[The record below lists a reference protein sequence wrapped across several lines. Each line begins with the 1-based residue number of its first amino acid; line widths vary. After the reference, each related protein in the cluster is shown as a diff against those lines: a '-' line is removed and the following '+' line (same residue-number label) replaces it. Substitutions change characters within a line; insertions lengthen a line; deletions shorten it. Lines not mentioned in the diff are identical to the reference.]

1 MLYYNIRDIVHVKDD
16 VKKVSKVF
24 FQLWSNKMAI
34 RWLKPML
41 ALALSVSFS
50 AAMAEEHLHA
60 TDIQPWK
67 ADGQVF
73 INSNLFETDFGDL
86 TGGDYLTDEPG
97 FVVDISQ
104 GAFTPGNWL
113 QFQGLGTLKFWD
125 GLTWNNNVPNGE
137 YVDIESLDG
146 SVTSFS
152 VSGVSN
158 PIGLVGQFDSDG
170 FLHSHLDMSIRT
182 ASNVLGGSVGAY
194 WIELQLFETLANSN
208 LPVSIA
214 SAPFSLIFN
223 RGLDSVAYETA
234 VSAVPVPAAFWL
246 FGSVLVG
253 LIPATLRRV
262 NSAN

>member
-1 MLYYNIRDIVHVKDD
+1 MV
-16 VKKVSKVF
+16 
-24 FQLWSNKMAI
+24 I
-34 RWLKPML
+34 RWLKPVL
-41 ALALSVSFS
+41 ALAVSVSFS

-86 TGGDYLTDEPG
+86 AGGDYLTDEPG

-113 QFQGLGTLKFWD
+113 QFQGLGSLKFWD
-125 GLTWNNNVPNGE
+125 GSTWNSSSLNGE
-137 YVDIESLDG
+137 HLDIESLDG
-146 SVTSFS
+146 GITSFS
-152 VSGVSN
+152 ASGITN
-158 PIGLVGQFDSDG
+158 PTGLIGEFDSTG
-170 FLHSHLDMSIRT
+170 FFHSHLEMSIRN
-182 ASNVLGGSVGAY
+182 AANELGGSVGAY

-208 LPVSIA
+208 LSVSTA

-246 FGSVLVG
+246 FGSALVG
-253 LIPATLRRV
+253 LIPRARRRLAT
-262 NSAN
+262 AQA